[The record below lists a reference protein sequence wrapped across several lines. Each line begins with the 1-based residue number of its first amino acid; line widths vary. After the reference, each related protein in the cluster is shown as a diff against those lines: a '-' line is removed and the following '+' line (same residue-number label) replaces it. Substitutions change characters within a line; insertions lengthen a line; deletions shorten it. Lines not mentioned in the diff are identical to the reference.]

1 MSVEVVGS
9 LACFLA
15 GSNQLAVFPLLCW
28 VNLEVEAATKLCHK
42 SRLASTRIRILMPI
56 KAIRPRPRALPRPL
70 GQAVA
75 GNWFLV
81 SPFKAV
87 NLCCLC
93 SFAPFPFPFVI
104 WTGANL
110 CLCHRVHRVT
120 RARGEP
126 ELVYLFT
133 AHVYLFLP
141 SSCPSRCVC
150 LCPSLSVYL
159 SVSVSLSVCVC
170 VFVVAAWPTTTRKT
184 PPSRVVSSGEFR
196 WGEVVVDI
204 TEVLVALPQT
214 GLPLSHSLALPAN
227 YPALSLSFLLTL
239 SLSLSVPAHARLA
252 WPRRQRDKTS
262 FSCERIFVAR
272 GRRCAQRK
280 NKPLEV
286 NPNPK
291 LESRTSK
298 LESRNDLNGHSKSQR
313 GKKKTRARS
322 VC

>member
-9 LACFLA
+9 LAYFLA
-15 GSNQLAVFPLLCW
+15 GFNQLAVFPLLCW

-56 KAIRPRPRALPRPL
+56 KALRPRPRALPRPL

-75 GNWFLV
+75 GNWFLG

-93 SFAPFPFPFVI
+93 SFAPFPFVI
-104 WTGANL
+104 WTDANL
-110 CLCHRVHRVT
+110 CLCHRVHRVP

-141 SSCPSRCVC
+141 SSCVPLAACVC
-150 LCPSLSVYL
+150 VLLSLGISMCLYPSLSL
-159 SVSVSLSVCVC
+159 CVC
-170 VFVVAAWPTTTRKT
+170 VFVVVAWPTTTRKT
-184 PPSRVVSSGEFR
+184 PPSCVVSSGEFS

-227 YPALSLSFLLTL
+227 YLSFLLTL
-239 SLSLSVPAHARLA
+239 PLSLSVPAHARLA

-280 NKPLEV
+280 NPL
-286 NPNPK
+286 K
-291 LESRTSK
+291 
-298 LESRNDLNGHSKSQR
+298 
-313 GKKKTRARS
+313 
-322 VC
+322 